1 LNRLKDDILKNF
13 SQESLSTEEFSKDYN
28 LRVCKFFVNIYFLK
42 QSILERIDGEDSRCV
57 LFSLLCK
64 FLGLLFKATAYKI
77 YINNLEV
84 FEYQKPFE
92 ETDLLDIKGR
102 IKYMNISKIFFLL
115 NIKVNHS
122 EGNVLKMRASHKTKE
137 EAKRIYLLAINRFKE
152 SLESDPNKKNSLR
165 NIGDCYMQIGSKLF
179 YCLILQIDN
188 NEDAKFY

>member
-28 LRVCKFFVNIYFLK
+28 LR

-64 FLGLLFKATAYKI
+64 FLG
-77 YINNLEV
+77 INNLEV

-102 IKYMNISKIFFLL
+102 IKYMNIR
-115 NIKVNHS
+115 
-122 EGNVLKMRASHKTKE
+122 NVLKMRASHKTKE

-152 SLESDPNKKNSLR
+152 SLESDPNNKNSWR
-165 NIGDCYMQIGSKLF
+165 NIGDCYM
-179 YCLILQIDN
+179 QIDN

>member
-28 LRVCKFFVNIYFLK
+28 LRQL
-42 QSILERIDGEDSRCV
+42 ILERIDGEDSRCV

-102 IKYMNISKIFFLL
+102 IKYMNIR
-115 NIKVNHS
+115 
-122 EGNVLKMRASHKTKE
+122 NVLKMRASHKTKE

-152 SLESDPNKKNSLR
+152 ALESDPNNKNSLR
-165 NIGDCYMQIGSKLF
+165 NIGDCYMQI
-179 YCLILQIDN
+179 DN